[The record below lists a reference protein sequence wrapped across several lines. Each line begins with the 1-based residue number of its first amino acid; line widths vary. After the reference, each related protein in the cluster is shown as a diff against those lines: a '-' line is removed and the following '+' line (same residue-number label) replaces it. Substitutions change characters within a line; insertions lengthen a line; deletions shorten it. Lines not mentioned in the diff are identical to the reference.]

1 MNTGNYIFDYIYD
14 LVEIKYITK
23 DEAMMF
29 TEYYHDHNRL
39 DDKEYKKLILFIDMV
54 YSEE

>member
-14 LVEIKYITK
+14 LVEIQYITK

-29 TEYYHDHNRL
+29 TEGFH
-39 DDKEYKKLILFIDMV
+39 KKSNEQRIENPQIAA
-54 YSEE
+54 